1 MRDNSHWHPDAR
13 RTVLAALVLTGLLTA
28 LSGCGEGANG
38 ARVSGL
44 DATATLDAGRGTTAP
59 ASSTPGTALTS
70 WWLRKTTARS
80 GAKQPR
86 GSWRPEGRR

>member
-44 DATATLDAGRGTTAP
+44 DATATLDAGT
-59 ASSTPGTALTS
+59 LTDGLDDGDQAAARPRQRARLLG
-70 WWLRKTTARS
+70 LR
-80 GAKQPR
+80 
-86 GSWRPEGRR
+86 